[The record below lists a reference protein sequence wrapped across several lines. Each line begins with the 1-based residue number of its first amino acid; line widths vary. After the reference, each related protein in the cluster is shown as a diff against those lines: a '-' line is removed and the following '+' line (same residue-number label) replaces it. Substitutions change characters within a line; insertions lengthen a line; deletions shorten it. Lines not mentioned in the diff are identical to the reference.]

1 MASLCQA
8 RPYTPK
14 WQVRKHTLHAE
25 MVTKEKRL
33 TRRNGQIKLTGYT
46 PKWSPRKNS
55 LHAETV
61 VSDVNLHAETV
72 ISNLKLHAETV
83 MSLLVAFLSLPSLA
97 KKYNSRKVEG

>member
-1 MASLCQA
+1 
-8 RPYTPK
+8 
-14 WQVRKHTLHAE
+14 
-25 MVTKEKRL
+25 MVTKEKQL

-83 MSLLVAFLSLPSLA
+83 LSFIICVSMITFF
-97 KKYNSRKVEG
+97 S